1 MDTLDLLIQNATCLL
16 WLDGK
21 MQQIQTN
28 VGIKQGKISWIR
40 NNSPAAKR
48 VLNAKGLHLLPG
60 VIDSQVHFREP
71 GMTQK
76 EDLETGTKAAVLGGV
91 TTIFEMPNTVPATT
105 TKELFLEKLNR
116 SKGRCWTN
124 YAFYIGG
131 SPENIDE
138 LANLETLPGCCGIKV
153 FMGSSTGSLLVEDDP
168 TLEKIFRSGRRRIT
182 LHSED
187 EFRLRERKHFAL
199 ESNDVKMH
207 PVWRDP
213 ETALRS
219 TQRLLALS
227 KKTNRPVHILHIS
240 TEEEMQLLLLEK
252 EKKWGRITVEVL
264 PNHLTLSAP
273 DCYKRLG
280 TLAQQN
286 PPIRDQ
292 RHQDALWQALN
303 SGVVDV
309 IGSDHAP
316 HTLAEKSRPYPE
328 SPSGT
333 PGVQTLVPIM
343 LNHVSQNRLTIEKLT
358 ELICESPRHIFGC
371 FSKGRIELGLDADF
385 TLVDL
390 KMQKTIENS
399 WMASRS
405 SWSPFDGMK
414 VKGWPLYTIVGGN
427 IVVAEEKLIGSPIGQ
442 PVDFQVL

>member
-1 MDTLDLLIQNATCLL
+1 MLIQNATCLL